1 MAPMSDSP
9 GTERRLSALAAGTK
23 VEVRN
28 RFDGSWGPG
37 FVVAGTDE
45 DGRYRITRQSD
56 GDLLPTAF
64 EREDVRR
71 ERSRQTWWV

>member
-1 MAPMSDSP
+1 MAAMSDSP
-9 GTERRLSALAAGTK
+9 GTERRLAALAAGTK

-37 FVVAGTDE
+37 FVVAGNDE

-56 GDLLPTAF
+56 GELLPTAF
-64 EREDVRR
+64 SHEDVRR
-71 ERSRQTWWV
+71 ARSRQTWWV

>member
-9 GTERRLSALAAGTK
+9 GTERRLPALAAGTK

-28 RFDGSWGPG
+28 RFDGSWARG
-37 FVVAGTDE
+37 FVVAATDE

-64 EREDVRR
+64 DREDVRR

>member
-9 GTERRLSALAAGTK
+9 GTERRLAALAAGTR

-28 RFDGSWGPG
+28 RFDGSWGRG

-56 GDLLPTAF
+56 GHLLPTAF
-64 EREDVRR
+64 DREDVRR